1 MADEFSMQDVLR
13 YCEGLPLRQFAEG
26 EVLIAEGPASNCLY
40 ILVSGEAEVL
50 RGDTQVAE
58 INAPGAVFGEMSALL
73 GIHHTAT
80 VRVVK
85 LLFMTA
91 SFCLVRSLAGPAL
104 PMQGAV
110 PGRVS
115 TSGPRTVRPV
125 TACTGW
131 GPPERA
137 MDPRECRPEDA
148 SPGPLS

>member
-26 EVLIAEGPASNCLY
+26 EVLIAEWPASNCLY

-85 LLFMTA
+85 
-91 SFCLVRSLAGPAL
+91 
-104 PMQGAV
+104 
-110 PGRVS
+110 
-115 TSGPRTVRPV
+115 PV
-125 TACTGW
+125 VAYLI
-131 GPPERA
+131 
-137 MDPRECRPEDA
+137 EDA
-148 SPGPLS
+148 DAFLRK